1 MHAKLLRPRSY
12 FPNLISNII
21 SILCLSVFI
30 PRHNAKVD
38 LDMYNNCSKP
48 TTSPCGTDL
57 GWGVNYPFWGEDI
70 RPSYCGL
77 EEYELSCEENS
88 LVVDFASDIKYNVL
102 AINPFTITIELK
114 PLGNPLK
121 SICEPSSSSNQD
133 TEHNDPVFYSRE
145 NSEVI
150 YVFYNCSDHAQT
162 TSIKANFSCG
172 NDNRDPVYFFR
183 NDSFE
188 QAQKKL
194 SSCNYT
200 RLPVHM
206 SLLEEFISDHNP
218 AQETA
223 EKLLVGKFEVYYNVE
238 NNQVC
243 KECYEH
249 DDGLC
254 WKDTYVGSKDPCL
267 YQSGSKK
274 SKGLIIG
281 AVGVLGGTILL
292 LSVLV
297 IFCCRKKT
305 NYGSFLFSKN
315 VSSFP
320 KDVDAFIKQYGSSIP
335 RRFRYSTIKKVTNSF
350 KDELGKGGY
359 GTVYRGRLSDGRVV
373 AVKVLNA
380 TKGNGEEFINEVAS
394 IGRTSHVNVVTLLGF
409 CYEGKRRAL
418 IYEFMPNGSLEK
430 FIYGTNPLLDGQHLG
445 WEKLLRIAIGIARG
459 LEYLHRGC
467 NTRILHF
474 DIKPHNILLDK
485 DFCPKISDF
494 GLAKLYTTNESAVSS
509 LLQAR
514 GTIGY
519 IAPEVISRNFGQVSH
534 KSDVYSYGMMILE
547 MVGGRKNVNASADHT
562 SQIYY
567 PRWLYKRLQFDD
579 VLNMANEISAEE
591 NELVR
596 KMVMVGLWCIQIYP
610 SQRPSISKV
619 IEMLEGQTAALE
631 IPPRPYLCSVP
642 GSPSNSP
649 EKPVFCSS
657 SGTEPTLSA

>member
-1 MHAKLLRPRSY
+1 
-12 FPNLISNII
+12 
-21 SILCLSVFI
+21 
-30 PRHNAKVD
+30 
-38 LDMYNNCSKP
+38 
-48 TTSPCGTDL
+48 
-57 GWGVNYPFWGEDI
+57 
-70 RPSYCGL
+70 
-77 EEYELSCEENS
+77 
-88 LVVDFASDIKYNVL
+88 
-102 AINPFTITIELK
+102 
-114 PLGNPLK
+114 
-121 SICEPSSSSNQD
+121 
-133 TEHNDPVFYSRE
+133 
-145 NSEVI
+145 
-150 YVFYNCSDHAQT
+150 
-162 TSIKANFSCG
+162 
-172 NDNRDPVYFFR
+172 
-183 NDSFE
+183 
-188 QAQKKL
+188 
-194 SSCNYT
+194 
-200 RLPVHM
+200 
-206 SLLEEFISDHNP
+206 
-218 AQETA
+218 
-223 EKLLVGKFEVYYNVE
+223 
-238 NNQVC
+238 
-243 KECYEH
+243 
-249 DDGLC
+249 
-254 WKDTYVGSKDPCL
+254 
-267 YQSGSKK
+267 
-274 SKGLIIG
+274 
-281 AVGVLGGTILL
+281 
-292 LSVLV
+292 
-297 IFCCRKKT
+297 
-305 NYGSFLFSKN
+305 
-315 VSSFP
+315 
-320 KDVDAFIKQYGSSIP
+320 
-335 RRFRYSTIKKVTNSF
+335 
-350 KDELGKGGY
+350 
-359 GTVYRGRLSDGRVV
+359 
-373 AVKVLNA
+373 
-380 TKGNGEEFINEVAS
+380 
-394 IGRTSHVNVVTLLGF
+394 
-409 CYEGKRRAL
+409 
-418 IYEFMPNGSLEK
+418 MPNGSLEK
-430 FIYGTNPLLDGQHLG
+430 FIYGTNPLLEGQHLG

-547 MVGGRKNVNASADHT
+547 MVGGRKNVNAGADHA

>member
-1 MHAKLLRPRSY
+1 MREVYHCQIHVGILITVISLFFNRCCCVDQQYEACVPRNCGSLRISFPFFIVGTQEAYCGSPGFNITCVNNTEPLIRIPDYNEALLVDEIFYDNRS
-12 FPNLISNII
+12 LRVSNAALRSNEGSCGAVREIARN
-21 SILCLSVFI
+21 LSVRSDHF
-30 PRHNAKVD
+30 
-38 LDMYNNCSKP
+38 
-48 TTSPCGTDL
+48 
-57 GWGVNYPFWGEDI
+57 
-70 RPSYCGL
+70 
-77 EEYELSCEENS
+77 EYANDSR
-88 LVVDFASDIKYNVL
+88 LVLLWDCN
-102 AINPFTITIELK
+102 
-114 PLGNPLK
+114 
-121 SICEPSSSSNQD
+121 SSNEARLD
-133 TEHNDPVFYSRE
+133 RYKVGCDGINYLVMEGNDRNLKLGTEACETRAEAAVIDDEQIVTGSNYSTVMRRGFVL
-145 NSEVI
+145 NWRATD
-150 YVFYNCSDHAQT
+150 CTACKLTQG
-162 TSIKANFSCG
+162 SCG
-172 NDNRDPVYFFR
+172 FD
-183 NDSFE
+183 
-188 QAQKKL
+188 
-194 SSCNYT
+194 
-200 RLPVHM
+200 
-206 SLLEEFISDHNP
+206 I
-218 AQETA
+218 
-223 EKLLVGKFEVYYNVE
+223 
-238 NNQVC
+238 
-243 KECYEH
+243 EH
-249 DDGLC
+249 DQFLC
-254 WKDTYVGSKDPCL
+254 FCPDRPHYINCTAT
-267 YQSGSKK
+267 Q
-274 SKGLIIG
+274 
-281 AVGVLGGTILL
+281 AATTVGVLGGTILL

-305 NYGSFLFSKN
+305 KQGSFLFSKN

-335 RRFRYSTIKKVTNSF
+335 RRFRYSTLKKVTNSF

-359 GTVYRGRLSDGRVV
+359 GTVYRGRLSDGRDV

-430 FIYGTNPLLDGQHLG
+430 FIYGTNPLLEGQHLG

-509 LLQAR
+509 LLQPR

-519 IAPEVISRNFGQVSH
+519 IAPEVTSRNFGQVSH

-547 MVGGRKNVNASADHT
+547 MVGGRKNVNAGADHT
-562 SQIYY
+562 SEIYY

-610 SQRPSISKV
+610 SQMPSISKV

-631 IPPRPYLCSVP
+631 IPPCPYLCSVP

-657 SGTEPTLSA
+657 SGTEPT

>member
-1 MHAKLLRPRSY
+1 
-12 FPNLISNII
+12 
-21 SILCLSVFI
+21 
-30 PRHNAKVD
+30 
-38 LDMYNNCSKP
+38 MYSNCSKP
-48 TTSPCGTDL
+48 TTSPCGTQLEWRVD
-57 GWGVNYPFWGEDI
+57 YPFWVDDEI

-77 EEYELSCEENS
+77 EGYKLSCEDDG
-88 LVVDFASDIKYNVL
+88 LVVDLASNIKYNVQ
-102 AINPFTITIELK
+102 AIDLFKHTIDLK
-114 PLGNPLK
+114 ILDNPLK
-121 SICEPSSSSNQD
+121 SICDASSSSNQD
-133 TEHNDPVFYSRE
+133 TEHNHPLLSSRE
-145 NSEVI
+145 NSEII
-150 YVFYNCSDHAQT
+150 YLLYNCSDPAQT
-162 TSIKANFSCG
+162 TSMKANFSCS
-172 NDNRDPVYFFR
+172 NQDPIYFFR
-183 NDSFE
+183 NDLFAE
-188 QAQKKL
+188 AQEKL
-194 SSCNYT
+194 SSCHYT
-200 RLPVHM
+200 RLPVNM
-206 SLLEEFISDHNP
+206 RLLEDFTWDPNP
-218 AQETA
+218 AQRTA
-223 EKLLVGKFEVYYNVE
+223 EKLFEGSFEVHYNNEE
-238 NNQVC
+238 NQQVC
-243 KECYEH
+243 KDCNQH
-249 DDGLC
+249 DGVC
-254 WKDTYVGSKDPCL
+254 WKDTYVGSNDLCL
-267 YQSGSKK
+267 YPRQSGLPYQQQSGSKK
-274 SKGLIIG
+274 SKGLMIG
-281 AVGVLGGTILL
+281 AAVGVLGGTILL

-305 NYGSFLFSKN
+305 KQGSFLFSKN

-335 RRFRYSTIKKVTNSF
+335 RRFRYSTLKKVTNSF

-359 GTVYRGRLSDGRVV
+359 GTVYRGRLSDGRDV

-430 FIYGTNPLLDGQHLG
+430 FIYGTNPLLEGQHLG

-509 LLQAR
+509 LLQPR

-519 IAPEVISRNFGQVSH
+519 IAPEVTSRNFGQVSH

-547 MVGGRKNVNASADHT
+547 MVGGRKNVNAGADHT
-562 SQIYY
+562 SEIYY

-610 SQRPSISKV
+610 SQMPSISKV

-631 IPPRPYLCSVP
+631 IPPCPYLCSVP

-657 SGTEPTLSA
+657 SGTEPT